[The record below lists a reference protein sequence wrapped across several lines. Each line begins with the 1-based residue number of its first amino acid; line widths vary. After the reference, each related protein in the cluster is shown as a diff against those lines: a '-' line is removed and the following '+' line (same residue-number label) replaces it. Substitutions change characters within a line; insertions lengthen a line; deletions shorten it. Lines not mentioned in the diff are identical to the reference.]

1 MFFIEKQVSP
11 ENNQATTHLVK
22 HIVMVLGVWHA
33 EGINLKVTRP
43 QKIRR
48 QAMNSE
54 LDSSFLECLSEQVG
68 EALLPSKD
76 NSIIENYQAIGQGL
90 ELMSGMV

>member
-1 MFFIEKQVSP
+1 
-11 ENNQATTHLVK
+11 
-22 HIVMVLGVWHA
+22 
-33 EGINLKVTRP
+33 
-43 QKIRR
+43 
-48 QAMNSE
+48 MNSE
-54 LDSSFLECLSEQVG
+54 LDSSFLECLPEQVR